1 MDWRNIANS
10 LRRAVILNLRAV
22 LACFSWHDLAFFI
35 YYPPQVILMDALDYR
50 KMAEQILNEIASLE
64 IQQEETERRIARLK
78 QVLIA
83 LTPLAEEP
91 ILPFV
96 DMTTINVE
104 TEGISTTD
112 AARQIFQVAKVP
124 LAPAEIKQQLLNME
138 INLGDHKNVMAGI
151 HSLLKR
157 LVALG
162 EIETRDGGLTYQSK
176 GMRVLLSPPEPR
188 PVYVEPR
195 KLKRE

>member
-1 MDWRNIANS
+1 
-10 LRRAVILNLRAV
+10 
-22 LACFSWHDLAFFI
+22 
-35 YYPPQVILMDALDYR
+35 MDALDYK

-64 IQQEETERRIARLK
+64 IQQEETERRIARLN

-104 TEGISTTD
+104 TDGVSIMD
-112 AARQIFQVAKVP
+112 ATRQIFQVAKIP
-124 LAPAEIKQQLLNME
+124 LSPAEIKQQLLNMGKD
-138 INLGDHKNVMAGI
+138 LGQKNVMAGI

-157 LVALG
+157 LVVSG
-162 EIETRDGGLTYQSK
+162 EIETRDNGLTYQSK
-176 GMRVLLSPPEPR
+176 GIRVLLSPPESR
-188 PVYVEPR
+188 QVYVEPR

>member
-10 LRRAVILNLRAV
+10 LCRAVILNLRAV

-35 YYPPQVILMDALDYR
+35 YYPPQVILMDALDYK

-64 IQQEETERRIARLK
+64 IQQEETERRIVRLK

-96 DMTTINVE
+96 DRTTINVE
-104 TEGISTTD
+104 TGGISITD
-112 AARQIFQVAKVP
+112 ATRQIFQVAKVP
-124 LAPAEIKQQLLNME
+124 LAPAEIKQQLLNMGKD
-138 INLGDHKNVMAGI
+138 LSDQKNVMVGL
-151 HSLLKR
+151 HSLLTR

-162 EIETRDGGLTYQSK
+162 EIETRDNGLTYQSK

-188 PVYVEPR
+188 QVYVEPR